1 MKIVIKTHTLHVLQ
15 SDQTYGSSRSWHSLV
30 IGRSRMPVFVFNLT
44 DLTNPLESGFV
55 SRTLPK
61 GHEDLGEEGST
72 ITTMSPVLMFFLTLD
87 HFCRSCINVRYSCV
101 HHLQNKS
108 AKYCTCFHR
117 HLAYKSAL
125 VNSPGGRTHLE
136 FSRRM

>member
-87 HFCRSCINVRYSCV
+87 HFCRSCINVRYSWV
-101 HHLQNKS
+101 HRLQNKS

-117 HLAYKSAL
+117 RLAYKSAL
-125 VNSPGGRTHLE
+125 VNSPGGRTGLE
-136 FSRRM
+136 FSRRL